1 MFIKPGPVIIM
12 GLLSGSVAMLFW
24 LGLAAWDGEQTITV
38 RELAEL
44 VYFNVAP
51 MIIASITM
59 GIFFYTKSGEHIS
72 ID

>member
-1 MFIKPGPVIIM
+1 M

-24 LGLAAWDGEQTITV
+24 LGLAVWDAEEAITV
-38 RELAEL
+38 RELTEL

-51 MIIASITM
+51 MIVASITM
-59 GIFFYTKSGEHIS
+59 GIFFYTKSRKHIS